1 MPPIASS
8 SRTILVVSLQD
19 DQSSVVHAL
28 LSARGHFV
36 HFCTETEEA
45 LGCCDPGKVD
55 LVVIDERVRFE
66 QRELLLREMKC
77 RGLADRVLLS
87 RSFSDRDPEE
97 RLPGM
102 EWAENL
108 AWEIERA
115 AYSSGHDSSTNVQEG
130 TGDGRGSTNARR
142 SIAFQSTPLIGR
154 SAVMKRL
161 FRTIDRIAPLDTNVL
176 ITGPTGT
183 GKELVA
189 RAIHDLSHRR
199 NAPFVDLNCSAIPET
214 LFEAEF
220 FGHQRG
226 TFTGAYETRRGLFES
241 ATGGTLFLDEVDT
254 LTIGAQAKL
263 LRVLQERQLR
273 RVGGRDKIS
282 VDVRIIASSNSNLKG
297 RISDGTFRSDLYFRL
312 RVIPLHLPPLKDR
325 DQDIMLLVEHFLRKY
340 AERTGEPQRHFSYEA
355 MKVLQSY
362 PWHGNVRELE
372 NVVEYALALGGHT
385 LGVQDLPPD
394 MFDEE
399 TDGSMPTKEPVGSIL
414 SLAELERRH
423 ILSTFDRLGRH
434 QIKTAVALG
443 IDRRTLYRK
452 LRQYDIEVQMQ
463 SA

>member
-1 MPPIASS
+1 
-8 SRTILVVSLQD
+8 
-19 DQSSVVHAL
+19 
-28 LSARGHFV
+28 
-36 HFCTETEEA
+36 
-45 LGCCDPGKVD
+45 
-55 LVVIDERVRFE
+55 
-66 QRELLLREMKC
+66 
-77 RGLADRVLLS
+77 
-87 RSFSDRDPEE
+87 
-97 RLPGM
+97 
-102 EWAENL
+102 
-108 AWEIERA
+108 
-115 AYSSGHDSSTNVQEG
+115 
-130 TGDGRGSTNARR
+130 
-142 SIAFQSTPLIGR
+142 
-154 SAVMKRL
+154 L
-161 FRTIDRIAPLDTNVL
+161 FRTIDRIAPLDANVL

-199 NAPFVDLNCSAIPET
+199 KAPFVDLNCSAIPET

-226 TFTGAYETRRGLFES
+226 TFTGAYETRRGLFENAS
-241 ATGGTLFLDEVDT
+241 GGTLFLDEVDT

-297 RISDGTFRSDLYFRL
+297 RIADGTFRSDLYFRL
-312 RVIPLHLPPLKDR
+312 RVMPLHLPPLKDR

-355 MKVLQSY
+355 IKLLQSY

-385 LGVQDLPPD
+385 LGVQDLPSD
-394 MFDEE
+394 MFDE
-399 TDGSMPTKEPVGSIL
+399 DVDDSISTKEQVGSIL

-452 LRQYDIEVQMQ
+452 LRQYDIEVQMK